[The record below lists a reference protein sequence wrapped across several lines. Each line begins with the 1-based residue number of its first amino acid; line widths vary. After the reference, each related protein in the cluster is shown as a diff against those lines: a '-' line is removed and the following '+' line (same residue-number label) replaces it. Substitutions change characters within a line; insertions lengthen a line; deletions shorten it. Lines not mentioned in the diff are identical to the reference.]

1 MGDKLLFYGGQMFR
15 GGGEVCVWSV
25 GVRFGSVLFQ
35 YNGLETSVY
44 CHYVISILEYV
55 RRV

>member
-1 MGDKLLFYGGQMFR
+1 MGDKCS
-15 GGGEVCVWSV
+15 GEGVRCVWSV